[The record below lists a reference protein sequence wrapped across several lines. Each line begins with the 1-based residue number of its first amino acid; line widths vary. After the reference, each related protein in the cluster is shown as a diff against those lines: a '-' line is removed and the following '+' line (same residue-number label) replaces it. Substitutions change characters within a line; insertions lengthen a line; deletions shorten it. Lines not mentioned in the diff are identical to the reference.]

1 MRFIDEINQRINMKT
16 KPRTGLRNLLNFQ
29 PRHWPVWLAWGC
41 FFLGVVVNAQAD
53 ITIANKAQSQYRIVV
68 SVRAI
73 PAERHAAEELQRYLE
88 RMSGAKLPIV
98 TDAEKPTAREIL
110 LGDNAHLAKLGL
122 NVDFTKLGPDGFV
135 LRVDGNRLIIAGGRP
150 RGTLNGV
157 YTLLEEKLGVRWF
170 TPELETVPK
179 PDHVKLTNL
188 NETKIPALE
197 NRDVFWSE
205 VMHNADFAAR
215 HRVNGQHYGLTAK
228 QGGAFTVYHP
238 FVHSFDG
245 LVPPE
250 LYPEHP
256 EYFPLIDGKRKSGYV
271 QRCLSNPDVLKIA
284 IARVRQ
290 WIKEHPEATI
300 ISVSQ
305 NDTIN
310 NCQCEPCKAIDDAE
324 GSPAGSLLKFVN
336 AVAEAI
342 ETDHPKVRIDTLAY
356 QYTRKPPKTIRPH
369 RNVIVR
375 LCSIE
380 CCFAHPLETCPDEK
394 NRRFRDDIVA
404 WGPIAPQL
412 YVWDYTTDFGHYQQ
426 PFPNFDALQSNVRF
440 FVKHNVKS
448 LFEQGNY
455 SGGGGG
461 EMEPLR
467 AYVLAKLLW
476 NPDTDVQ
483 KHINEFVNA
492 YFGKAAPKI
501 IAYLDTIHRPVREQG
516 KHIHIFDK
524 PTSAYLSEEVMNAG
538 EKILDEAEQQAEN
551 DAVRFRVQVARLPVW
566 YVKIATNRVT
576 SDAKAELVKRFLAIA
591 RKAGI
596 SNISEGTS
604 LNDWA
609 KKLGVE

>member
-1 MRFIDEINQRINMKT
+1 MTDMW
-16 KPRTGLRNLLNFQ
+16 RTGIQFKEMNIQLHR
-29 PRHWPVWLAWGC
+29 WSTWLA
-41 FFLGVVVNAQAD
+41 LGLVGLLMATSARAD
-53 ITIANKAQSQYRIVV
+53 LTIANKGQSQYRIVV
-68 SVRAI
+68 SASAI
-73 PAERHAAEELQRYLE
+73 PAELYAAEELQRYLE
-88 RMSGAKLPIV
+88 KMSGAKLPIV
-98 TDAEKPTAREIL
+98 TDAEKPRAHEIL
-110 LGDNAHLAKLGL
+110 LGDNSHLAKLRPG
-122 NVDFTKLGPDGFV
+122 VDFTKLGPDGYV

-170 TPELETVPK
+170 TSELETVPQL
-179 PDHVKLTNL
+179 DHVKLPKL

-228 QGGAFTVYHP
+228 HGGAFTVYHP

-250 LYPEHP
+250 LYPDHP
-256 EYFPLIDGKRKSGYV
+256 EYFPFIDGKRKNGYV
-271 QRCLSNPDVLKIA
+271 QRCLSNPDVLKLS

-290 WIKEHPEATI
+290 WIQEHPEATI

-305 NDTIN
+305 NDTFN
-310 NCQCEPCKAIDDAE
+310 NCQCEQCKAIDDAE

-342 ETDHPKVRIDTLAY
+342 ETDHPNVRIDTLAY
-356 QYTRKPPKTIRPH
+356 QYTRKAPKTIRPR

-380 CCFAHPLETCPDEK
+380 CCFAHPLETCPEEK
-394 NRRFRDDIVA
+394 NRSFRDDIVA
-404 WGPIAPQL
+404 WGPIAPRL

-440 FVKHNVKS
+440 FVRHGVKS

-455 SGGGGG
+455 SSGGGG

-476 NPDTDVQ
+476 NPDADVP
-483 KHINEFVNA
+483 KHINEFVNT
-492 YFGKAAPKI
+492 YYGKAAPKI
-501 IAYLDTIHRPVREQG
+501 LAYLDIIHRPVREQG

-524 PTSAYLSEEVMNAG
+524 PTSAYLSEDVMNSG
-538 EKILDEAEQQAEN
+538 EKTLDEAELLAEN

-576 SDAKAELVKRFLAIA
+576 DDAKTDLVKRFVAIA
-591 RKAGI
+591 RKAGT
-596 SNISEGTS
+596 SNISEQKS
-604 LNDWA
+604 VAEWA

>member
-1 MRFIDEINQRINMKT
+1 MKT
-16 KPRTGLRNLLNFQ
+16 TQ
-29 PRHWPVWLAWGC
+29 PTKLALTHSILPLPWLAELALGC
-41 FFLGVVVNAQAD
+41 FCLADATHCPAVVALAD
-53 ITIANKAQSQYRIVV
+53 KGQSQYRIVV
-68 SVRAI
+68 PAGAI
-73 PAERHAAEELQRYLE
+73 PSERYAAEELQGYLKKL
-88 RMSGAKLPIV
+88 SGVNVPIA
-98 TDAEKPTAREIL
+98 TDAEKATEYEIL
-110 LGDNAHLAKLGL
+110 LGDNSHLGKSHPMI
-122 NVDFTKLGPDGFV
+122 DFTKLGPDGFV
-135 LRVDGNRLIIAGGRP
+135 LRVDGNRLIIAGGQP

-157 YTLLEEKLGVRWF
+157 YTLLEEHLGVRWF
-170 TPELETVPK
+170 TPELEMVPK
-179 PDHVKLTNL
+179 LAQVKLPEL
-188 NETKIPALE
+188 NESRIPALE

-205 VMHNADFAAR
+205 LMHNADFAAR

-228 QGGAFTVYHP
+228 HGGAFTVYHP

-250 LYPEHP
+250 LYAAHP

-271 QRCLSNPDVLKIA
+271 QRCLSNPDVLKLS

-305 NDTIN
+305 NDTFN
-310 NCQCEPCKAIDDAE
+310 NCQCDPCKAVDDAE

-336 AVAEAI
+336 AVAEAV
-342 ETDHPKVRIDTLAY
+342 ETDHPNVRIDTLAY
-356 QYTRKPPKTIRPH
+356 QYTRKAPKTIRPR

-380 CCFAHPLETCPDEK
+380 CCFAHPLETCPEEK

-404 WGPIAPQL
+404 WGPIAPLL

-440 FVKHNVKS
+440 FIKHNVKS

-455 SGGGGG
+455 SSGGGG

-483 KHINEFVNA
+483 KHINEFVRA
-492 YFGKAAPKI
+492 YYGMAAPKI
-501 IAYLDTIHRPVREQG
+501 IAYLDAMHRPVREQG

-524 PTSAYLSEEVMNAG
+524 PTSTYLSEDVMNTG
-538 EKILDEAEQQAEN
+538 EKILDEAEQLAEN
-551 DAVRFRVQVARLPVW
+551 DVVRFRVQVARLPVW

-576 SDAKAELVKRFLAIA
+576 GDAKTDLVKRFVALA
-591 RKAGI
+591 RKARI
-596 SNISEGTS
+596 SNISESTS

-609 KKLGVE
+609 KKQGVE